1 VKILLVHNY
10 YGSGAPSGENQV
22 FELER
27 ALLERHGYD
36 VQVFVAMSDRLR
48 ARPVLGRIEGALVTP
63 WSWRGARDVRRE
75 VVRFAPDVV
84 HAHNTFPLLSPA
96 IFHAIGTRAARVLTL
111 HNYRLHCAAAIPL
124 RNGQPCTECM
134 DRRSVLPALRHG
146 CYRGSVLATAPLA
159 ASVALHRALGT
170 WERQVEA
177 FVALTEFQR
186 ELMVASGLPAERTW
200 VKPNFYPGS
209 PKPLEWS
216 QRRECVVFAGRLS
229 EEKGV
234 AHLVDAWIAWGDSAP
249 ELRIL
254 GDGPLRRSL
263 EARAS
268 AAVASGRIR
277 FLGQVAPSEAE
288 TEIARARLLAL
299 PSVWFEGFPMVLRE
313 AFAFGT
319 PAAVS
324 GIGPLPRIV
333 EHGRT
338 GVVFRPGDA
347 ATLLKEVRSVWNGGT
362 LETMSRAARLEFEL
376 RYAQDANRKQLM
388 AIYERAIEVQK
399 ERAGLERSAT

>member
-27 ALLERHGYD
+27 ALLERHGHD

-48 ARPVLGRIEGALVTP
+48 SRPVLGRIEGALVTP

-75 VVRFAPDVV
+75 VARFAPDVV
-84 HAHNTFPLLSPA
+84 HTHNTFPLLSPA
-96 IFHAIGTRAARVLTL
+96 IFHAIGMRAARVLTL
-111 HNYRLHCAAAIPL
+111 HNYRLYCAAAIPL
-124 RNGQPCTECM
+124 RNGQPCTDCM
-134 DRRSVLPALRHG
+134 ERRSVLPALRHG

-177 FVALTEFQR
+177 FIALTEFQR
-186 ELMVASGLPAERTW
+186 ELMVASGLPAERTC

-209 PKPLEWS
+209 PTPLEWS
-216 QRRECVVFAGRLS
+216 HRRECVVFAGRLS

-234 AHLVDAWIAWGDSAP
+234 AHLVDAWVAWGDSAP
-249 ELRIL
+249 ELRII

-268 AAVASGRIR
+268 AAIGSGRIR
-277 FLGQVAPSEAE
+277 FLGQIAPSEAE
-288 TEIARARLLAL
+288 MEIANARLLVL
-299 PSVWFEGFPMVLRE
+299 PSVSFEGFPMVLRE

-338 GVVFRPGDA
+338 GVVFRPADA
-347 ATLLKEVRSVWNGGT
+347 AALLSEVRSVWNSAA
-362 LETMSRAARLEFEL
+362 LERMSRAARREFEL
-376 RYAQDANRKQLM
+376 RYAEDANHEQLV
-388 AIYERAIEVQK
+388 AIYEKAIEVQK

>member
-1 VKILLVHNY
+1 MKILLVHNY
-10 YGSGAPSGENQV
+10 YGSSAPSGENQV

-27 ALLERHGYD
+27 ALLERHGHD
-36 VQVFVAMSDRLR
+36 VQICVARSDRLR
-48 ARPVLGRIEGALVTP
+48 ARPVLGRLKGALATP
-63 WSWRGARDVRRE
+63 WSWKGASVVRRE

-84 HAHNTFPLLSPA
+84 HTHNTFPLLSPA
-96 IFHAIGTRAARVLTL
+96 IFHAIGARAARVLTL
-111 HNYRLHCAAAIPL
+111 HNYRLFCAAAIPL
-124 RNGQPCTECM
+124 RKGQPCTECL

-146 CYRGSVLATAPLA
+146 CYRGGLLATAPLA

-186 ELMVASGLPAERTW
+186 DLMVASGLPAERTW

-209 PKPLEWS
+209 PKPVEWS
-216 QRRECVVFAGRLS
+216 QRRDCAVFAGRLS

-234 AHLVDAWIAWGDSAP
+234 AHLVDAWVAWGDSAP

-268 AAVASGRIR
+268 AAGGSGRIR
-277 FLGQVAPSEAE
+277 FLGQLAPPEAE
-288 TEIARARLLAL
+288 TEIAHARLLVL

-333 EHGRT
+333 QHGCT
-338 GVVFRPGDA
+338 GVVFRPADA
-347 ATLLKEVRSVWNGGT
+347 AALLSEVRSVWNGAA
-362 LETMSRAARLEFEL
+362 LERMSGAARLEFEL
-376 RYAQDANRKQLM
+376 RYDEDANYEQLM

-399 ERAGLERSAT
+399 ERIGLERSTS